1 MAITLTVNNI
11 PFDYPE
17 QGEQQPWG
25 ESATGW
31 AVAVTDVLNSIK
43 GPNDVL
49 ETSDIILNNVQNQPI
64 DGFFFSVA
72 EVRSFYVQ
80 GNVWRYT
87 GTSSAPITQY
97 SEEFRISGLNNG
109 SLLDPWDIQVEGI
122 GDAEISFSIDST
134 GQVKYTTTDITGSS
148 GIIKFRGIG
157 VLRT

>member
-25 ESATGW
+25 ESATAW
-31 AVAVTDVLNSIK
+31 AKEVTTVLSSIK
-43 GPNDVL
+43 GPNDIL
-49 ETSDIILNNVQNQPI
+49 ETSDVILNNVTNEAI
-64 DGFFFSVA
+64 DGFFFPTA
-72 EVRSFYVQ
+72 QVRSFYVQ

-87 GTSSAPITQY
+87 GNVNSPTLQY
-97 SEEFRISGLNNG
+97 TEEFRISGLNNG
-109 SLLDPWDIQVEGI
+109 DLNEPWDIQIEGI
-122 GDAEISFSIDST
+122 GDAQVSFSIDAT
-134 GQVKYTTTDITGSS
+134 GQLKYSTSNIVGSS